1 MFQLSMQAETTYIW
15 LMEPDVLPGS
25 RFLYLLMHVSMVK
38 DMAGVY
44 GSEGGVMP
52 AAQTRHR
59 SDNASLD
66 RQAMTPFALWDTTT
80 SSARHQQHRH
90 LSDADDALP
99 AGEEA
104 VAAAAA
110 GGPQAPGDDEGG
122 GAAMGVGGAAG
133 SSTAVSVLSPADV
146 LFSQWFLHKDL
157 VRLLFRE
164 KWTGAVSGSGGNGGP
179 AALALSYSLRRYA
192 GAPSYVL
199 PSDPALPEYS
209 GNMLAGLPP
218 GKLNA
223 QGVSIAAEAAAAKAG
238 FVRRKKMFRRR
249 ARDGAAA
256 APDQSRRRLVRD
268 GAVAASAPDQSRR
281 RLRSLA
287 SSSNRNL
294 SSLQATSGG
303 GGGRGDAFSARGD
316 TDGSPSSLLA
326 RRLDEPQL
334 RAQFRD
340 LSARGGQFFRTADHS
355 PEELVLIVVD
365 GRDQAEMLGPLYREI
380 MERGGAAA
388 WSGAE
393 VFIVSIT
400 HGPDSVEDDISP
412 QQQQQEPPRAPPPA
426 RATARRDC
434 REVAEALGVSPPKTA
449 ADGGG
454 GGGGGGNNNAGR
466 SKTGGVNGDMNH
478 PIKRPRGLGQ
488 VFGEGKGGGE
498 TRWDQ
503 LARWLGGKVEG
514 SDDKRSDH
522 FLTPEEFCLGHA
534 FGVFHVRVGQ
544 DYRQAAGRPLDPFL
558 EVYHG
563 LSEVLQLTAPKI
575 VAYIDPPRKLRVL
588 PCGEAT
594 TTNKKGRPTT
604 LDAMLAAPSNYA
616 PEETVVRAVEAAVR
630 SAGGG
635 GFTPRPI
642 GMPLPGGAA
651 AGAEA
656 AKVLAYLP
664 RGSLERWKKPAI
676 TLVLVHSIREPP
688 TMLWRSL
695 EALSE
700 AYYVGDSV
708 ELRLVLDSRAVGD
721 SKIDKIVRDLEW
733 KWGNLDVTYSSEP
746 FGIIGGGGGD
756 GDVELPAG
764 LAALEAFGDPGK
776 HSHIIPVF
784 SGARPDPN
792 FYAWLKVAL
801 MNEGYA
807 PRPVPGLPLD
817 SWPLQ
822 RSLGLGDGS
831 KIYEH
836 NNPPLG
842 KGDLMRTRTPN
853 DVMQLWGKFLALSV
867 DVPQGPCPGNDPGN
881 DPGSPA
887 GCSRIWMYGS
897 EAWGA
902 LRERCRAGL
911 AVGGAGGGQR
921 RRPGELEPLEVACA
935 VGDVAANKGDDWGL
949 EAVHVCGA
957 GPRGDGEWQRA
968 RVWEVYPLQ
977 RGG

>member
-1 MFQLSMQAETTYIW
+1 MFQLSMQADTTFIW

-38 DMAGVY
+38 DMSGVY

-59 SDNASLD
+59 SDTSASFD
-66 RQAMTPFALWDTTT
+66 QGATTPFALWDTPT
-80 SSARHQQHRH
+80 SSARHQEQEHRH
-90 LSDADDALP
+90 LSDADDAVP
-99 AGEEA
+99 SGDE
-104 VAAAAA
+104 AAA
-110 GGPQAPGDDEGG
+110 GGPRIPVDGDEGG
-122 GAAMGVGGAAG
+122 GVALGLGGAAG
-133 SSTAVSVLSPADV
+133 SGTAVSVLSPADV

-164 KWTGAVSGSGGNGGP
+164 KWAGVASENGGKGGP

-192 GAPSYVL
+192 GVPSYVL

-209 GNMLAGLPP
+209 GNMSAGLPP
-218 GKLNA
+218 GKLDA
-223 QGVSIAAEAAAAKAG
+223 QGISKAAETAAIAAG
-238 FVRRKKMFRRR
+238 FARRKKTFQRR
-249 ARDGAAA
+249 ARD
-256 APDQSRRRLVRD
+256 APDQSRRRL
-268 GAVAASAPDQSRR
+268 GT
-281 RLRSLA
+281 LA
-287 SSSNRNL
+287 SPSDRKSR
-294 SSLQATSGG
+294 SLQAAT
-303 GGGRGDAFSARGD
+303 GGRGDASARRD
-316 TDGSPSSLLA
+316 TDGSPSSLV

-340 LSARGGQFFRTADHS
+340 LSARGGQFFRTADHC
-355 PEELVLIVVD
+355 PEDLVLIVVD
-365 GRDQAEMLGPLYREI
+365 GPDQAELLGPLYREI
-380 MERGGAAA
+380 VEGGGAVA
-388 WSGAE
+388 SGGAE
-393 VFIVSIT
+393 VFVVLIM
-400 HGPDSVEDDISP
+400 HGPDNVEDQTSP
-412 QQQQQEPPRAPPPA
+412 QQQQQAALRDPPV

-434 REVAEALGVSPPKTA
+434 REVAEALGVSAPKTA
-449 ADGGG
+449 AGGG
-454 GGGGGGNNNAGR
+454 GSNDNTGR
-466 SKTGGVNGDMNH
+466 SKTGGGNGNLNH
-478 PIKRPRGLGQ
+478 PIQRPRGLGE

-503 LARWLGGKVEG
+503 LTRWLGSKAQG
-514 SDDKRSDH
+514 SDEMRSH
-522 FLTPEEFCLGHA
+522 HSLTPEEFCLGHA

-575 VAYIDPPRKLRVL
+575 VAYIDAPHEHEVL
-588 PCGEAT
+588 PSGEA
-594 TTNKKGRPTT
+594 NKKKKGRPTA
-604 LDAMLAAPSNYA
+604 LDAMLAAPSDYA

-635 GFTPRPI
+635 GSTPRPI
-642 GMPLPGGAA
+642 GMLLPGGAA

-664 RGSLERWKKPAI
+664 GGSLERWKKPAI
-676 TLVLVHSIREPP
+676 TLVLVHSTREPP
-688 TMLWRSL
+688 TMLSWSL
-695 EALSE
+695 RALSE
-700 AYYVGDSV
+700 AHYVGDSV
-708 ELRLVLDSRAVGD
+708 ELRLVLDPRAVGD
-721 SKIDKIVRDLEW
+721 PMIDKIVREFEW
-733 KWGNLDVTYSSEP
+733 NWGNLDVTYSSEP
-746 FGIIGGGGGD
+746 FGTINGGGGGGGD
-756 GDVELPAG
+756 SELPAG

-776 HSHIIPVF
+776 HSHIIPMF

-792 FYAWLKVAL
+792 FYAWFKAAL

-807 PRPVPGLPLD
+807 PRPVPGLPLE

-831 KIYEH
+831 KNYE
-836 NNPPLG
+836 NNPPPG
-842 KGDLMRTRTPN
+842 KVELMRRRTPA
-853 DVMQLWGKFLALSV
+853 DVTQMWGKFLALSV
-867 DVPQGPCPGNDPGN
+867 DVPQGPCPGDDPG
-881 DPGSPA
+881 GPA
-887 GCSRIWMYGS
+887 GCSRMWMYGS

-911 AVGGAGGGQR
+911 AVAGAGGKGGEQ

-935 VGDVAANKGDDWGL
+935 VGDVANRGDDWGL